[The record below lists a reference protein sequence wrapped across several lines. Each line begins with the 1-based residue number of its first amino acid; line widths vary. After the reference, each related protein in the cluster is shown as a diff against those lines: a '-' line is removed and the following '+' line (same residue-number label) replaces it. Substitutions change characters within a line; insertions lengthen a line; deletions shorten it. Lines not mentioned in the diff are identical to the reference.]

1 MAPVCLEESILRQNK
16 NGAFAIAETT
26 DRGFPAD
33 FLFYFL
39 KFPLAFPSIRA
50 ITNKADGALTSV
62 DTLYVVPM
70 RTNRKTNQEPHECK
84 STR

>member
-1 MAPVCLEESILRQNK
+1 MRLFAWKSSFRGQNG

-26 DRGFPAD
+26 DREFPVD

-39 KFPLAFPSIRA
+39 QFLLDFASVRA

-70 RTNRKTNQEPHECK
+70 HTNRKTNQEPHECK